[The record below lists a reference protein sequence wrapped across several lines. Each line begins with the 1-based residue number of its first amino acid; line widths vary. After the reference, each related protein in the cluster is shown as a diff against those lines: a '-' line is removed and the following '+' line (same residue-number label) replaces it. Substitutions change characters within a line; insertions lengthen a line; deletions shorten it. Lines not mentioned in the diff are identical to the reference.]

1 MEKFIIQ
8 NLGLIGAFI
17 FLSAYV
23 PQIKHLLKVKDS
35 TGISVFSWIVWLVGA
50 LMLFIYAAYNKDWI
64 FIILTSLELL
74 GSFTIIMLSMKYKKE
89 TGFC

>member
-35 TGISVFSWIVWLVGA
+35 TGISIFSWIVWLVGA

-64 FIILTSLELL
+64 FIILTSLESL
-74 GSFTIIMLSMKYKKE
+74 GSFTIIILSIKYKKKIYL
-89 TGFC
+89 

>member
-50 LMLFIYAAYNKDWI
+50 LMLFIYAAYNKDLD
-64 FIILTSLELL
+64 FYNLN
-74 GSFTIIMLSMKYKKE
+74 FA
-89 TGFC
+89 

>member
-35 TGISVFSWIVWLVGA
+35 TGISIFSWIVWLVGA

-64 FIILTSLELL
+64 FIILTSLESL
-74 GSFTIIMLSMKYKKE
+74 GSFNIIILSIKYNNKIYL
-89 TGFC
+89 